1 MMAELPGAGLLPT
14 GVSSL
19 SMTVVFAPRRLRTIY
34 WAGSVGA
41 FLPTSASVLLT
52 CPDSCHGS
60 HSLLGTRALVTTV
73 GSRADRDTLR
83 DLVILYVGRPASL
96 RHHVL

>member
-1 MMAELPGAGLLPT
+1 MMAELSGAGLLPT
-14 GVSSL
+14 RASSL
-19 SMTVVFAPRRLRTIY
+19 SMTMFAPRRLGTIY

-60 HSLLGTRALVTTV
+60 HSLLGARALVATV

-83 DLVILYVGRPASL
+83 DLVIL
-96 RHHVL
+96 